1 MNEFLKK
8 AVEMSKES
16 FEKGRFPAGAVLV
29 KDNKIV
35 GTGISGLYPHIHIH
49 AETGLI
55 DEAMKTNN
63 AQLEGYELYT
73 SMEPCLMGLGKAYW
87 SGIRKITYVLAKE
100 DVDQSLAYETK
111 LTTFEIASKLN
122 DGMLLLQ
129 DKSLFDEALKIYKEW
144 EERIN
149 ASR

>member
-29 KDNKIV
+29 KDNNIV

-49 AETGLI
+49 AETGLV

-63 AQLEGYELYT
+63 TQLEDYELYT
-73 SMEPCLMGLGKAYW
+73 SMEPCLMCLGKAYW

-100 DVDQSLAYETK
+100 DVDQSLAYETG
-111 LTTFEIASKLN
+111 LTTSQITNSLN
-122 DGMLLLQ
+122 GGMILVQ
-129 DKSLFDEALKIYKEW
+129 DKTLFEEALSIYKEW
-144 EERIN
+144 E
-149 ASR
+149 SKHK